1 MTGRGYEKR
10 DGERGQV
17 LATTVIAFVAICA
30 LVAVAADTGLFFD
43 HRRRMQTGVDSA
55 AMAGAEQLRRAASA
69 TQIESAAFN
78 AAATNGFTNG
88 VNGAQVAVNHPP
100 TSGFYAGND
109 AFVEAVISQVR
120 PTTFMG
126 ILGFQTA
133 TVSTRAVA
141 GAKAGPACIYAMD
154 PTAASAFNVNG
165 GASVTATCGIVDDS
179 SSSNAMNSSGG
190 SSSVTATSIAVTGNV
205 TGCCYSPTPQT
216 GVPPEPDPFAQRA
229 APVFSG
235 CDYTKFKVTGC
246 TKILTPGVYCD
257 GIDITGGSTVTF
269 SPGLYVL
276 NGGGLSVSGNST
288 LNGTG
293 VTFYNTASGSNAYK
307 PVAISGGTIGT
318 LSAPTSGPMEA
329 MLFFQ
334 DRAIRSS
341 QTNTISGGS
350 TLNLAGAV
358 YFLTT
363 PLNFS
368 GNSSGDADYTILVAS
383 LITFTGASRL
393 NADYGS
399 LQNGDPI
406 TRVALAE

>member
-235 CDYTKFKVTGC
+235 CDYTKFKVTGG

-307 PVAISGGTIGT
+307 PVSISGGTIGT

>member
-120 PTTFMG
+120 PTTFLG

-235 CDYTKFKVTGC
+235 CDYTKFKVTGG

-307 PVAISGGTIGT
+307 PVSISGGTIGT

-334 DRAIRSS
+334 DRGIRSS

>member
-1 MTGRGYEKR
+1 
-10 DGERGQV
+10 
-17 LATTVIAFVAICA
+17 
-30 LVAVAADTGLFFD
+30 
-43 HRRRMQTGVDSA
+43 
-55 AMAGAEQLRRAASA
+55 
-69 TQIESAAFN
+69 
-78 AAATNGFTNG
+78 
-88 VNGAQVAVNHPP
+88 
-100 TSGFYAGND
+100 
-109 AFVEAVISQVR
+109 
-120 PTTFMG
+120 
-126 ILGFQTA
+126 
-133 TVSTRAVA
+133 
-141 GAKAGPACIYAMD
+141 
-154 PTAASAFNVNG
+154 
-165 GASVTATCGIVDDS
+165 
-179 SSSNAMNSSGG
+179 
-190 SSSVTATSIAVTGNV
+190 
-205 TGCCYSPTPQT
+205 
-216 GVPPEPDPFAQRA
+216 
-229 APVFSG
+229 
-235 CDYTKFKVTGC
+235 
-246 TKILTPGVYCD
+246 
-257 GIDITGGSTVTF
+257 
-269 SPGLYVL
+269 
-276 NGGGLSVSGNST
+276 

-307 PVAISGGTIGT
+307 PVSISGGTIGT

>member
-235 CDYTKFKVTGC
+235 CDYTKFKVTGG

-307 PVAISGGTIGT
+307 PVSISGGTIGT

-334 DRAIRSS
+334 DRGIRSS

>member
-235 CDYTKFKVTGC
+235 CDYTKFKVTGG

-307 PVAISGGTIGT
+307 PVSISGGTIGT

-368 GNSSGDADYTILVAS
+368 GNSSGDAAYTILVAS